1 MSRAAMRLA
10 LFDLDD
16 TLLDGDITG
25 FWNEW
30 LIEQG
35 WITDAAEY
43 CRTWYSHMADY
54 AEGTLDM
61 EAHLQF
67 LLAPLAGRSVQ
78 EVAEQVDAFLDSR
91 IMPRLFPGGLA
102 QVAWHR
108 HQAHTTVI
116 ISASTAQL
124 VVPLAKRL
132 GCDAALAT
140 ALEQE
145 AGRYTG
151 QARGTRTF
159 REGKLQALHEWLGDT
174 PLAETWGY
182 SDSRNDLPLL
192 EAVEKPH
199 AIHPD
204 PVLAGIARQR
214 GWAMPSW
221 R

>member
-1 MSRAAMRLA
+1 MSRAPMRLA

-35 WITDAAEY
+35 WISDATEY
-43 CRTWYSHMADY
+43 RRTWDSHMADY
-54 AEGTLDM
+54 VAGTLDM
-61 EAHLQF
+61 EAHLTF
-67 LLAPLAGRSVQ
+67 LLKPLAGRTVQ
-78 EVAEQVDAFLDSR
+78 EVSEQVERFLESR

-108 HQAHTTVI
+108 ERGHTTVV

-124 VVPLAKRL
+124 VVPLAERL

-140 ALEQE
+140 ELEQK

-151 QARGTRTF
+151 LARGTRTF
-159 REGKLQALHEWLGDT
+159 REGKLQALREWLGDAQ
-174 PLAETWGY
+174 LAETWGY

-204 PVLAGIARQR
+204 PVLAGIARER

>member
-1 MSRAAMRLA
+1 MRLA

-35 WITDAAEY
+35 WIPDAAEY
-43 CRTWYSHMADY
+43 RRTWDHHMADY
-54 AEGTLDM
+54 AAGTLDM
-61 EAHLQF
+61 EAHLAF
-67 LLAPLAGRSVQ
+67 LLAPLAGRKVQ
-78 EVAEQVDAFLDSR
+78 EVAEQVEVFLDSC
-91 IMPRLFPGGLA
+91 IMPRLFPGGLT

-108 HQAHTTVI
+108 KQGHTTVV

-124 VVPLAKRL
+124 VVPLARRL

-140 ALEQE
+140 ELEEQ

-159 REGKLQALHEWLGDT
+159 KEGKLHALKEWLGDEQ
-174 PLAETWGY
+174 PAETWGY

-192 EAVEKPH
+192 EAVERPH

-204 PVLAGIARQR
+204 PVLAGIARER
-214 GWAMPSW
+214 GWAMPTW

>member
-1 MSRAAMRLA
+1 MSRRAMRLA

-25 FWNEW
+25 YWNEW

-35 WITDAAEY
+35 WVSDAAGY
-43 CRTWYSHMADY
+43 RHTWDRHMADY
-54 AEGTLDM
+54 AAGTLDM
-61 EAHLQF
+61 EAHLTF
-67 LLAPLAGRSVQ
+67 LLAPLAGREVQ
-78 EVAEQVDAFLDSR
+78 EVAEQVEVFLDSR

-108 HQAHTTVI
+108 EQGHTTVV

-124 VVPLAKRL
+124 VVPLARRL

-140 ALEQE
+140 ALEEQ

-151 QARGTRTF
+151 QAHGTRTF
-159 REGKLQALHEWLGDT
+159 KEGKLHALREWLGET
-174 PLAETWGY
+174 QPAETWGY

-192 EAVEKPH
+192 EAVERPH

-204 PVLAGIARQR
+204 PVLAGIARER
-214 GWAMPSW
+214 GWAMPTW

>member
-1 MSRAAMRLA
+1 MPS
-10 LFDLDD
+10 
-16 TLLDGDITG
+16 
-25 FWNEW
+25 
-30 LIEQG
+30 
-35 WITDAAEY
+35 
-43 CRTWYSHMADY
+43 
-54 AEGTLDM
+54 GTTILDM

-67 LLAPLAGRSVQ
+67 LLASLAGRSVQ
-78 EVAEQVDAFLDSR
+78 EVAEQVDVFLERR

-108 HQAHTTVI
+108 QQAHTTVI

-159 REGKLQALHEWLGDT
+159 REGKLQALREWLGDT

-199 AIHPD
+199 AINPD